1 MGFKL
6 GKVCPYIQEADLVIG
21 ETTCDGKKKAY
32 EVLGELHNVYVMELP
47 QMKREKD
54 LAMWRSEIVELME
67 KVVEMTGKPVTA
79 ETLRASIKEVNDKRR
94 ALQRIAA
101 ARAADPSPISGKD
114 ALLATQV
121 AFYDDVPRFT
131 QMMNALADELEQRVA
146 NGVGVAPK
154 GAKRVLITGT
164 PMALPNW
171 KLHDI
176 IEKSG
181 AVVVGEE
188 MCTGSRYYQD
198 LVSEDSAT
206 LDEMIDDIADKYL
219 DINCACFTPN
229 DGPHRRRHPDGQGPR
244 RRRRHRLHAQL
255 LRHLPDRGSRGG
267 EGGPGGGLPRPA
279 HRDGLLDGGRRPAAD
294 PRRGVP
300 GDDLAT
306 ARAKPGLA
314 VRVLGIDIGSRTVD
328 AVWVEDGR
336 IIEAA
341 VADSGFDPAAV
352 ARELVQRGGYDTIVA
367 TGYGRHVA
375 REAFGCTVVTE
386 IKAYGLGAHA
396 LFPDALSVLD
406 IGGQDTKVIALGAGR
421 QGGRLRDERQVR
433 RRHRQVPRGHGAGA
447 RLRLDELAAASLA
460 AERGV
465 AISSMCTVFAESEV
479 TGLVHR
485 GEDRG
490 AHRSRAARVDRQ
502 ADTLLARARGCQAAR
517 VRGGRGEQRRDG
529 RTRARGFAGEV
540 LVPDGDAQIDPSCS
554 ARRRRRRSWGS
565 ASSPPRQGK
574 WLQTGRD

>member
-1 MGFKL
+1 MPEEIIRAAGAWSVGLCAGAEFAYDQVEQIMPRNTCALIKSFMGFKL
-6 GKVCPYIQEADLVIG
+6 GKVCPYIEEADLVVG

-54 LAMWRSEIVELME
+54 LAFWRSEIVDLMD
-67 KVVEMTGKPVTA
+67 KVEEMTGKPVTA

-146 NGVGVAPK
+146 DGVGVAPK

-198 LVSEDSAT
+198 LVSEDAAT

-229 DGPHRRRHPDGQGPR
+229 KGASTTSSGWPR
-244 RRRRHRLHAQL
+244 TSAPMASSTTR
-255 LRHLPDRGSRGG
+255 STS
-267 EGGPGGGLPRPA
+267 
-279 HRDGLLDGGRRPAAD
+279 AA
-294 PRRGVP
+294 P
-300 GDDLAT
+300 
-306 ARAKPGLA
+306 
-314 VRVLGIDIGSRTVD
+314 I
-328 AVWVEDGR
+328 
-336 IIEAA
+336 
-341 VADSGFDPAAV
+341 
-352 ARELVQRGGYDTIVA
+352 
-367 TGYGRHVA
+367 
-375 REAFGCTVVTE
+375 
-386 IKAYGLGAHA
+386 
-396 LFPDALSVLD
+396 
-406 IGGQDTKVIALGAGR
+406 
-421 QGGRLRDERQVR
+421 
-433 RRHRQVPRGHGAGA
+433 
-447 RLRLDELAAASLA
+447 
-460 AERGV
+460 
-465 AISSMCTVFAESEV
+465 
-479 TGLVHR
+479 
-485 GEDRG
+485 
-490 AHRSRAARVDRQ
+490 RSRA
-502 ADTLLARARGCQAAR
+502 
-517 VRGGRGEQRRDG
+517 
-529 RTRARGFAGEV
+529 TRW
-540 LVPDGDAQIDPSCS
+540 
-554 ARRRRRRSWGS
+554 RRRSRRRASRSCGSRPTTRWRTS
-565 ASSPPRQGK
+565 ASSRRASRPSSR
-574 WLQTGRD
+574 